1 MAIAMRIIQHSEKIS
16 LNTVTADHF
25 IFQLLHRSEIV
36 LNNGKLISEQ
46 RWFIPVDG
54 LLAAVA
60 DRAGQHPEPA
70 ALLAVDRH
78 GD

>member
-1 MAIAMRIIQHSEKIS
+1 MAMRKIGHSEKIS
-16 LNTVTADHF
+16 LKTVTTDHF

-36 LNNGKLISEQ
+36 LNNGKLISE
-46 RWFIPVDG
+46 RRCFVPVDG

-70 ALLAVDRH
+70 ALLAVDCH